1 MTEGTRV
8 LELETLLVEALNELC
23 AQLKG
28 SDQDTI
34 DYVDSL
40 ISRANDLGVNV

>member
-1 MTEGTRV
+1 MNRTE
-8 LELETLLVEALNELC
+8 ELEKLLQEALNELC
-23 AQLKG
+23 SQLNG

-40 ISRANDLGVNV
+40 ISRANDLGVNI

>member
-1 MTEGTRV
+1 MTRTE
-8 LELETLLVEALNELC
+8 ELEKLLQEALNELC
-23 AQLKG
+23 SQLSG

-40 ISRANDLGVNV
+40 IQRANDLGVNI